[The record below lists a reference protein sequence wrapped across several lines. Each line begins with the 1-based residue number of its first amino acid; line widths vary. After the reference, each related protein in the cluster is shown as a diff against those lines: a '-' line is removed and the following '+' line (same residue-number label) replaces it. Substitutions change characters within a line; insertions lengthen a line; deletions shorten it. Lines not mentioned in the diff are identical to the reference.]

1 MIFIVLS
8 AVEIPI
14 VDLIVHR
21 WPAVRIAFLILGIW
35 GVTWMF
41 GLLCAYLMRPHTV
54 GPDGIRVRQGLE
66 TDIALGWDDIASV
79 ARVKRV
85 DEPKSPRIE
94 ETDASR
100 TLVYR
105 MQDETDIEIELER
118 PTVVRLPG
126 ARPARRRADDH
137 RAPHLGRRPGARSW
151 TRCASTSERGPPRAS
166 GAVRLGLLRGLGR
179 LGRRLGRSAA
189 GTAGCGSAVSAS
201 SAASASASSTTSTSS
216 RRSSSRSSS
225 SSDATGSSVAAS
237 VTVFAARIAAERAR
251 ACVAS
256 ASSRPTTP
264 AASRRPPIVVVDW
277 QDSSSSGVG
286 TAGGVELRLGGV
298 AALHHPVADRGD
310 ADGGDPEREQRQVE
324 GEAAGR
330 RGRQGVL
337 HGVGVR
343 RVREMAPAVRPYPV
357 PTRLGAEPMRAV
369 WGSGASRRASPAGS
383 ATGPRACR
391 RRARAP
397 RRMPL

>member
-1 MIFIVLS
+1 MSVTTERRNAASVWRRTGSFLKRALLLELRIYANIGRFIARRPAIPRRAAGFGYHKPVFTVLLIFIVLS

-66 TDIALGWDDIASV
+66 VDIPLSWDDIASV

-126 ARPARRRADDH
+126 HGP
-137 RAPHLGRRPGARSW
+137 
-151 TRCASTSERGPPRAS
+151 RG
-166 GAVRLGLLRGLGR
+166 GEQTITGL
-179 LGRRLGRSAA
+179 
-189 GTAGCGSAVSAS
+189 
-201 SAASASASSTTSTSS
+201 
-216 RRSSSRSSS
+216 
-225 SSDATGSSVAAS
+225 
-237 VTVFAARIAAERAR
+237 RIWVDE
-251 ACVAS
+251 
-256 ASSRPTTP
+256 P
-264 AASRRPPIVVVDW
+264 AAFMD
-277 QDSSSSGVG
+277 
-286 TAGGVELRLGGV
+286 E
-298 AALHHPVADRGD
+298 
-310 ADGGDPEREQRQVE
+310 
-324 GEAAGR
+324 
-330 RGRQGVL
+330 
-337 HGVGVR
+337 VR
-343 RVREMAPAVRPYPV
+343 KH
-357 PTRLGAEPMRAV
+357 L
-369 WGSGASRRASPAGS
+369 
-383 ATGPRACR
+383 
-391 RRARAP
+391 
-397 RRMPL
+397 